1 MNRAVV
7 HEMGSRDA
15 MRGLFA
21 VLGLVTA
28 GCGFVDPTSAEF
40 RTFQGET
47 MGTMYEV
54 TVVESPVAP
63 DAGEHLG
70 QLIDDQLSGID
81 SAMSTYDPES
91 ELSRFNRSLSTEW
104 FPVSGDTFR
113 VFQHAREISELSGG
127 AFDVTVGSL
136 VEAWGFGPSGQ
147 ADAIPSDDEIERLL
161 GSVGYQRIELDETIP
176 AIRKTSPAVSTDLSA
191 IAKGYAVD
199 RVAELLDREGHES
212 YLVEIGGEV
221 RARGRHPDG
230 RPWRVGIERPGDG
243 PTVVRQIV
251 TLTDAALATSG
262 DYRNYF
268 QRDGVRFSHTIDPR
282 TGRPVTHGLASVSVI
297 DPLCVRADAVATAL
311 EVLGPEDGYALAV
324 ERDWAVLLMIRQADG
339 DFHEQMSPAF
349 LDSTTG

>member
-7 HEMGSRDA
+7 HEIGFLHAIRF
-15 MRGLFA
+15 LFA

-28 GCGFVDPTSAEF
+28 SCGPIDPTPAEL
-40 RTFQGET
+40 RTFQGAT
-47 MGTMYEV
+47 MGTTYEV

-70 QLIDDQLSGID
+70 RLIDDQLSGID

-104 FPVSGDTFR
+104 FQVSGDTFS
-113 VFQHAREISELSGG
+113 VFQQAREISEMSGG
-127 AFDVTVGSL
+127 AFDVTVGPL

-147 ADAIPSDDEIERLL
+147 VDAIPSDVDIERLL
-161 GSVGYQRIELDETIP
+161 VGVGYQRIELDETIS

-199 RVAELLDREGHES
+199 RVADLLDHEGYES
-212 YLVEIGGEV
+212 YLIEIGGEV

-230 RPWRVGIERPGDG
+230 RPWRVGIEQPGDG
-243 PTVVRQIV
+243 PTVVRQVV

-262 DYRNYF
+262 DYRNYL
-268 QRDGVRFSHTIDPR
+268 QRNGARFSHTIDPR

-324 ERDWAVLLMIRQADG
+324 ERDWAVLLIIRQEDG
-339 DFHEQMSPAF
+339 DFQEQMSPAF